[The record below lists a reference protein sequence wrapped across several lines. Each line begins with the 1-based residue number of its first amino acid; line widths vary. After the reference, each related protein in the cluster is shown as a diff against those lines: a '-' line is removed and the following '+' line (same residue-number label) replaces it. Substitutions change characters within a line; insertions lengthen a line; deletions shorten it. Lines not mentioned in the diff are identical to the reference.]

1 MKYLKCTFACCVWL
15 YWYAKECSVRGGRWW
30 RCCGKGW
37 YCKRLVKGNKRM
49 KGEYLVISWTVY
61 HLINVWPSNWK
72 IGNRNNTKKEKLL
85 FLMSSLP
92 PSLAY
97 TLTSC
102 IFHFLS
108 LDISPLQMSMCYVWQ
123 YSLLSIQGHLRGDLG
138 FKYLPSHNMNTVVGV
153 WFRNTYSGEF
163 FLGDLVYDDVNDITS
178 IKIWKVP
185 LPLYTIIQ
193 SATIKTYNKCN
204 DYCWLITIITH

>member
-37 YCKRLVKGNKRM
+37 YRKRLVKGNKRM

-97 TLTSC
+97 TLTFC

-108 LDISPLQMSMCYVWQ
+108 LDIFPLANV
-123 YSLLSIQGHLRGDLG
+123 HVLRLAIFLVEYAGS
-138 FKYLPSHNMNTVVGV
+138 FKRGS
-153 WFRNTYSGEF
+153 WFQ
-163 FLGDLVYDDVNDITS
+163 I
-178 IKIWKVP
+178 
-185 LPLYTIIQ
+185 
-193 SATIKTYNKCN
+193 SAES
-204 DYCWLITIITH
+204 